1 MQLLSIFS
9 EYGAI
14 TIVTLFVFSFVAGFI
29 DAIAGGGGLIQLP
42 VMLIAFPK
50 IPMPTIFGT
59 NKIASFAG
67 TGISAYQYARRVKFN
82 YTLLS
87 LIVIAA
93 GIASFSGARLVTYL
107 DVNKLKP
114 LVLIVLVIIAAY
126 TFLKKDIGAI
136 QTKQLPIER
145 QYLYGAIMGA
155 VIGFYDGFFGPG
167 TGSFFMLGFV
177 VVLGF
182 EFVQA
187 SAYAKLINCFTNL
200 SALFVFIRQ
209 GHYILEL
216 AIPLALCN
224 ITGNWIGSR
233 MAIQKGNRFIRSIFL
248 LIVTLLILRYGY
260 DVFVRQ

>member
-1 MQLLSIFS
+1 M
-9 EYGAI
+9 
-14 TIVTLFVFSFVAGFI
+14 
-29 DAIAGGGGLIQLP
+29 
-42 VMLIAFPK
+42 
-50 IPMPTIFGT
+50 
-59 NKIASFAG
+59 
-67 TGISAYQYARRVKFN
+67 
-82 YTLLS
+82 
-87 LIVIAA
+87 
-93 GIASFSGARLVTYL
+93 VTYL